1 MPLRSA
7 GAAPIQGH
15 PLVVKPELGIKRTC
29 PNCTARFYDLMKSP
43 AECPK
48 CGHAFDPEV
57 LLKPRRPRPEPV
69 RVVKEVAAEAEEV
82 EVDDE
87 EEAEEEEEVVA
98 IVEEPVLDT
107 EEEEEA
113 PETGAPARKRET
125 PLEEDGLTVVED
137 EDEDEDEEE
146 IVIEE
151 IEEED
156 GDVSGILDTDVGK
169 EEP

>member
-1 MPLRSA
+1 M
-7 GAAPIQGH
+7 
-15 PLVVKPELGIKRTC
+15 VKPELGIKRTC

-48 CGHAFDPEV
+48 CGHSFDPEV

-69 RVVKEVAAEAEEV
+69 RVVKEEEEV
-82 EVDDE
+82 EEAEV
-87 EEAEEEEEVVA
+87 EEAETEEDEEEEEAVA
-98 IVEEPVLDT
+98 VVEEPVLEAD
-107 EEEEEA
+107 EEEEA
-113 PETGAPARKRET
+113 PETGAPARKRDT

-137 EDEDEDEEE
+137 GEDDDEEE
-146 IVIEE
+146 IEIEE

-156 GDVSGILDTDVGK
+156 GDVSGILDAEVEK

>member
-1 MPLRSA
+1 VPLRSA

-15 PLVVKPELGIKRTC
+15 HLVVKPELGIKRTC

-69 RVVKEVAAEAEEV
+69 RVVKEVEVEEAEV
-82 EVDDE
+82 
-87 EEAEEEEEVVA
+87 EEEEEEEAVA
-98 IVEEPVLDT
+98 VVEEPVLDT

-137 EDEDEDEEE
+137 EDDDDDEEE

-151 IEEED
+151 IEED
-156 GDVSGILDTDVGK
+156 GDVSGILDADVEK